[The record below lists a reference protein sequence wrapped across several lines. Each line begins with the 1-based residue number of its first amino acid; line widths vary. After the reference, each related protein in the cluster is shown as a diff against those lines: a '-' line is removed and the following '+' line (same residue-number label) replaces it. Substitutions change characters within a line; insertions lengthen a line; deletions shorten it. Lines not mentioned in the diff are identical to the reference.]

1 MTWMDDEALPADCY
15 PPAWLV
21 HFRRTLAA
29 IERER
34 KLAQWQCDSWVLAEA
49 RRIER
54 ERKRAARGQEG
65 GDR

>member
-1 MTWMDDEALPADCY
+1 VIWTDDEDLPAGHE

-34 KLAQWQCDSWVLAEA
+34 KLATWQRDSWVLAEA

-54 ERKRAARGQEG
+54 ERERAARGQEG